1 MNVGRCLS
9 RWLGVLGWT
18 AVLAGCGT
26 AATVRPAGQA
36 TPWLPQQRSHPQ
48 TNHPQTTPAHRG
60 PVAALHAAPPPPPA
74 NMTVV
79 AGDTVYA
86 IARRT
91 GLSPADLITWNQ
103 LHNPGL
109 LEPGQHLRLQP
120 PEPLHVASVSHATGH
135 PAAPSRHDGAESL
148 PRAAA
153 AVVASVQLNDGNA
166 VQWQWPTQGKVRT
179 RFVAGD
185 VTRQGIEIAGK
196 DNLPVYAAAS
206 GHVVY
211 SGSGFVGYRELIIIK
226 HTDHW
231 LSAYAQNRQRLV
243 QEGEHVAAG
252 QRIALLGRQ
261 AELGAVL
268 HFEIRFNGKPVDPLR
283 YLPKP

>member
-9 RWLGVLGWT
+9 RWISVLGWA
-18 AVLAGCGT
+18 AVLTGCGT

-36 TPWLPQQRSHPQ
+36 TPWLTQQQQRSHTQ
-48 TNHPQTTPAHRG
+48 ASTAHRG
-60 PVAALHAAPPPPPA
+60 TVAAHHPAPPLA
-74 NMTVV
+74 SLTVV

-109 LEPGQHLRLQP
+109 LEPGQYLRLRP
-120 PEPLHVASVSHATGH
+120 PEPRQVASAPHATGH
-135 PAAPSRHDGAESL
+135 HAAPSARVGDASL

-153 AVVASVQLNDGNA
+153 AVVASVQPSDGKD
-166 VQWQWPTQGKVRT
+166 VQWRWPTQGKVLS

-185 VTRQGIEIAGK
+185 VTRQGIEIAAK
-196 DNLPVYAAAS
+196 DTLAVYAAAS
-206 GHVVY
+206 GQVVY
-211 SGSGFVGYRELIIIK
+211 SGAGFVGYRELIIIK
-226 HTDHW
+226 HTDRW

-243 QEGEHVAAG
+243 QEGEQVAAG

-261 AELGAVL
+261 AAPGAVL
-268 HFEIRFNGKPVDPLR
+268 HFEIRCNGKPVDPLH